1 MGIAVFDLDGTLSRR
16 DLFLAFLAHA
26 VRRTGPA
33 RPLRAAALPVL
44 TARYALRGITNDRL
58 KAAYLDAVLGGRTRA
73 TIEGLA
79 EAFADRAVA
88 REMKPAALAA
98 VQRHRRAG
106 DRLVLASAS
115 LDVYVAPIARRL
127 GFDDAIATRIAW
139 TADGRVA
146 GGLDGPN
153 LRGPSKLDAVRAAV
167 PGWDGARVTAYSDH
181 ESDEALLAAAA
192 EAVAV
197 DPTPGL
203 ARIAAGR
210 GWTIMRWGGADD
222 VPAAPAGGATARGP
236 A

>member
-1 MGIAVFDLDGTLSRR
+1 MRIAVFDLDGTLSRR

-26 VRRTGPA
+26 VRRMGPA
-33 RPLRAAALPVL
+33 RPLRAATLPVL

-73 TIEGLA
+73 AVESLA
-79 EAFADRAVA
+79 ETFAERAVT

-98 VQRHRRAG
+98 LQRHRRAG

-115 LDVYVAPIARRL
+115 LDAYVAPIARRL
-127 GFDDAIATRIAW
+127 GFDDAVATRIAW

-146 GGLDGPN
+146 GSLDGPN
-153 LRGPSKLDAVRAAV
+153 LRGPAKLDAVRAVIA
-167 PGWDGARVTAYSDH
+167 GWGEARVTAYSDH

-197 DPTPGL
+197 DPSPGL

-210 GWTIMRWGGADD
+210 GWTVMRWGGADD
-222 VPAAPAGGATARGP
+222 PQAAPAAGASARGS